1 MDSTP
6 TQSPL
11 RATQIIAPPTTK
23 GQPFPGSAE
32 QQLYTA
38 TLHDLGHVDRVYLS
52 LDLVRTVVD
61 SLAPYFAY
69 HGRRL
74 FFREKKLRAIAR
86 KAHRYIHSSQW
97 VNATPPVAQFTVQ
110 DQRQRSMIAAWGRT
124 TNKEADYCEILAFL
138 GEHTL
143 AEANQ
148 RWNRTKVWRAR
159 DWARK
164 ACFTTTT
171 SPRSEEGKEINIKE
185 DRLTEDSSTSLRE
198 ETSFP
203 ACARTREAQQKGCH
217 HDTPPN
223 NGGDGMAHGDP
234 WTDAEKQALARG
246 EWPEGRTYSAIMHM
260 RKQLRAQG
268 ITVKIFV
275 PRLSPE
281 EIHFVVTRKRGD
293 RLPGRHPVSACQ
305 HAALMRREGI
315 DVPYVSALF
324 SLADCQFIL
333 EHGEHFRELALELNR
348 DPAVVWRKYIDL
360 LDRIERGLPLVGK
373 RPNGMPPPKRIEDIG
388 KQAA

>member
-6 TQSPL
+6 THPPL
-11 RATQIIAPPTTK
+11 RSTQIIAPTTTK

-32 QQLYTA
+32 HQLYTA

-61 SLAPYFAY
+61 SLAPYYAY

-110 DQRQRSMIAAWGRT
+110 DQRQRSMIAAWRRT
-124 TNKEADYCEILAFL
+124 TNKEGDYCEILAFL

-143 AEANQ
+143 DEANQ

-171 SPRSEEGKEINIKE
+171 SPRSEEGKEINIQE
-185 DRLTEDSSTSLRE
+185 DILTEDSLSK

-203 ACARTREAQQKGCH
+203 ACARKARTREAQQKGCH
-217 HDTPPN
+217 DDTLSTTAGAESPISAIQARTAHLGRKVKGYSDSDSKRCPALSMAAP
-223 NGGDGMAHGDP
+223 GGDGMAAKNYTPQQAAAALAVRRFGLL
-234 WTDAEKQALARG
+234 TDAIG
-246 EWPEGRTYSAIMHM
+246 EHNIHAACRKRRKAGLPTLRRPFSVEEDKLIMSGVPHTVIAHLFDRFPEAVNSRHKRLLVYIE
-260 RKQLRAQG
+260 QG
-268 ITVKIFV
+268 IA
-275 PRLSPE
+275 PRRL
-281 EIHFVVTRKRGD
+281 GD
-293 RLPGRHPVSACQ
+293 APRRSR
-305 HAALMRREGI
+305 AA
-315 DVPYVSALF
+315 
-324 SLADCQFIL
+324 
-333 EHGEHFRELALELNR
+333 
-348 DPAVVWRKYIDL
+348 
-360 LDRIERGLPLVGK
+360 
-373 RPNGMPPPKRIEDIG
+373 
-388 KQAA
+388 